1 MAINVATGNGATLT
15 FSGFAGN
22 VTTISGAEMEVE
34 AIETSHLGSTG
45 FREYIP
51 STLKEGGELEVEF
64 LFTGSMLTLGDTQT
78 VTVTY
83 PVTNSSNSS
92 GATLSGTAFVQNL
105 SYPEATNGE
114 ALAASVT
121 FKFDGD
127 TDPVFTAEAA

>member
-15 FSGFAGN
+15 FSGFTGN
-22 VTTISGAEMEVE
+22 VTTISGAEMEIE
-34 AIETSHLGSTG
+34 AIETSHLGTTG
-45 FREYIP
+45 YREYIP
-51 STLKEGGELEVEF
+51 GSLKEGGELEVEF
-64 LFTGSMLTLGDTQT
+64 IFTGDMVDLGDAGT

-83 PVTNSSNSS
+83 PKTNSGSSS
-92 GATLSGTAFVQNL
+92 GATLSGSAFVQNL

-127 TDPVFTAEAA
+127 TDPTFSAEA

>member
-15 FSGFAGN
+15 FSGFTGN
-22 VTTISGAEMEVE
+22 VTTISGAEMEIE
-34 AIETSHLGSTG
+34 AIETSHLGTTG
-45 FREYIP
+45 YREYIP
-51 STLKEGGELEVEF
+51 GSLKEGGELEVEF
-64 LFTGSMLTLGDTQT
+64 IFTGDMIDLGDSGT

-83 PVTNSSNSS
+83 PKTTSGSTS
-92 GATLSGTAFVQNL
+92 GATLSGSAFVQNL

-127 TDPVFTAEAA
+127 TDPTFSAEA